1 MGALGCHPDPR
12 GAVVENVA
20 LARLLHH
27 RQSWARNCSA
37 RCCSTRAPLSGTY
50 GGAMGAVGGGW
61 NYSSQRA
68 PRGHPRD
75 HSAQSRPLPGCTAP
89 EAGRETRLPAGA
101 AVRAVPG
108 GLREG
113 LVGRAALRV
122 RPLSGAPSP
131 GAMRLSALLRLA
143 APPKL
148 PKGYRHGTWRPG
160 TAAERL
166 RNPPGQ
172 RRKKIFVEPISR
184 EDWKVFRGDT
194 VSTRH
199 KARGKW
205 VGEAPLTPP
214 PPPQPCAGPGA
225 DREGR
230 GEAGDGH
237 PGRTRPQLGGGGRAE
252 HGECGARR

>member
-12 GAVVENVA
+12 GAIVENVA

-27 RQSWARNCSA
+27 RQSWARNRSA
-37 RCCSTRAPLSGTY
+37 RCCSTRAPLSRTS

-68 PRGHPRD
+68 PRGRPRD

-89 EAGRETRLPAGA
+89 EAGREARLPAGA

-108 GLREG
+108 GLRGG

-131 GAMRLSALLRLA
+131 GTMRLSALLRLA

-205 VGEAPLTPP
+205 VGVAPLTPP
-214 PPPQPCAGPGA
+214 PPPPTLC
-225 DREGR
+225 RSR
-230 GEAGDGH
+230 
-237 PGRTRPQLGGGGRAE
+237 
-252 HGECGARR
+252 C